1 MSLEVVRVQPG
12 EQAEAW
18 LDARLE
24 ELQAGDPLA
33 PVTVV
38 TPNGYAGLALRRR
51 LAARGVA
58 NVRSLPLARLAEQAG
73 AASLA
78 RQGRLPAT
86 SVVEEAAVRRAV
98 QEAGGLGEQ
107 SGHRAVV
114 QTIRGLF
121 RDIDATGVQPDQLEA
136 IAARGPLARLAVDAY
151 RRYRELLAAIGLY
164 DSAGLY
170 AAARSVEPSLL
181 AEWGPVVV
189 YLPSRLGAA
198 ELAFLSA
205 LASETRLEVAL
216 PRFEDDLADREPNA
230 WEEALAGASPRPA
243 AGAGRGGG
251 PAISLLAAP
260 DATEEVRAAVRQVLK
275 ALDEGVRLDRIA
287 LVYDSPEPYRSLVRE
302 TLDAARL
309 EHHADLD
316 GSPVAES
323 WAGRGLL
330 GLLHLQGE
338 GFTRSAVLAWLSS
351 LPHSEG
357 PSLAQW
363 DRISRDAGV
372 VRGVGHWRGRLQAK
386 INGDQGTLDELERE
400 NDDASAARRAFLR
413 SEIEAAR
420 RMVAQIEA
428 IDGLTRPPKAQTR
441 AQLCAWAHRL
451 LERASAGEAR
461 WPKAQREAVQLTEEV
476 IDSLAAA
483 EQVEPAT
490 SVEAFVEALDAALR
504 SRRQASGRL
513 GGGVVTGPIERIAG
527 MRFDRLFVL
536 GMTERSFP
544 STPAPD
550 PILQWRGE
558 AEGGARSAD
567 DPLDR
572 AGRRLGAERRAY
584 LGARASARRV
594 TLCFPRHDTELRPAY
609 PARWLL
615 DEVALLN
622 GGVRVGPGELRELG
636 ESPER
641 PWLTSVPSALAP
653 LARRNGNLNLAERRA
668 AEAFEVVQA
677 GGALTEAALA
687 RRADLPLGRAL
698 QAIRARGGDRF
709 SAFDGNL
716 AGVARR
722 LGLLEGGIARIH
734 AISPTGVEHY
744 AACPFRY
751 FLERVLEVNP
761 TNRPEDQ
768 EEWSISP
775 IDRGSLIHAI
785 LDDFGKRLAADGRP
799 GPGEPY
805 AEGDFELLETVASQH
820 FEDVERRGQTG
831 HRLAWLNER
840 SAILVDLRELL
851 ERDSEFR
858 AGRGLQP
865 RHFEQR
871 FGFIEGD
878 AVRADSFGSAAARGD
893 IPPQRGWSP
902 AEVELADGTR
912 VRLRGVIDR
921 VDEGGDLVYITDY
934 KTGTALSPQ
943 AFQEDPVVAGTKL
956 QLAVYSNAVR
966 RQLAERGEPSNRVVA
981 AYWFVSVKGQF
992 RRVEVSDPELADAR
1006 LRQVLEVVNDG
1017 LLAGAFPQV
1026 PGEEDGGWG
1035 RRPAWS
1041 NCRFCDYHRVCPTNR
1056 DQLHERKRSSEGAAI
1071 HARLAR

>member
-1 MSLEVVRVQPG
+1 MTLHLARVQPG
-12 EQAEAW
+12 EEAEAW

-24 ELQAGDPLA
+24 ELKGGDPLA

-51 LAARGVA
+51 LAARGTA

-73 AASLA
+73 AISLA
-78 RQGRLPAT
+78 RAGRLPAGGP
-86 SVVEEAAVRRAV
+86 VEEAAVRRAV
-98 QEAGGLGEQ
+98 LEAGGLGDQ

-114 QTIRGLF
+114 QTVRSLF
-121 RDIDATGVQPDQLEA
+121 RDIDAVALGEGELKA
-136 IAARGPLARLAVDAY
+136 IAGRGPLARLAVEAY
-151 RRYRELLAAIGLY
+151 GRYRALLAAAGLY
-164 DSAGLY
+164 DSSDLY
-170 AAARSVEPSLL
+170 VAARGFDPGLL
-181 AEWGPVVV
+181 EEWGPVVV
-189 YLPSRLGAA
+189 FLPSRLGAP
-198 ELAFLSA
+198 ELAFLRVLGEA
-205 LASETRLEVAL
+205 GHVEVAL
-216 PRFEDDLADREPNA
+216 PRFSDNLADREPDS
-230 WEEALAGASPRPA
+230 WEVALSGSPPPASAGGSRD
-243 AGAGRGGG
+243 GG
-251 PAISLLAAP
+251 PAIDVLMAP

-275 ALDEGVRLDRIA
+275 ALEEGVRLDRIA
-287 LVYDSPEPYRSLVRE
+287 LVYASPEPYRSLVRE

-309 EHHADLD
+309 EQHADLD

-372 VRGVGHWRGRLQAK
+372 VRGVGHWRGRLAAK
-386 INGDQGTLDELERE
+386 IGGDQATLDDLERE

-420 RMVAQIEA
+420 RMAAQVEA
-428 IDGLTRPPKAQTR
+428 INELTRPPRTESWSE
-441 AQLCAWAHRL
+441 LCAWARRL
-451 LERASAGEAR
+451 LERAASGALS
-461 WPKAQREAVQLTEEV
+461 WPKAQREAVQLAEEV
-476 IDSLAAA
+476 IDSLASA
-483 EQVEPAT
+483 EQIEPAT
-490 SVEAFVEALDAALR
+490 SVEAFVDALDAALR
-504 SRRQASGRL
+504 ARRQPSGRL
-513 GGGVVTGPIERIAG
+513 GSGVVTGPVEKVAG
-527 MRFDRLFVL
+527 MRFERLFVL

-544 STPAPD
+544 SSPPAD
-550 PILQWRGE
+550 PILQW
-558 AEGGARSAD
+558 EGDHQADPLERSA
-567 DPLDR
+567 
-572 AGRRLGAERRAY
+572 RRLGAERRAY
-584 LGARASARRV
+584 LGALAGAHRV

-609 PARWLL
+609 PAPWLL
-615 DEVALLN
+615 DAVATLN
-622 GGVRVGPGELRELG
+622 HGDRMGPAELRELG

-641 PWLTSVPSALAP
+641 PWLTSIPSALAP

-668 AEAFEVVQA
+668 AEAFEVVRA
-677 GGALTEAALA
+677 GGALRHAALA
-687 RRADLPLGRAL
+687 RRGDLPLGHALAAIQARA
-698 QAIRARGGDRF
+698 GDRF

-716 AGVARR
+716 DAVARR
-722 LGLLEGGIARIH
+722 LGLLEGGVARVH

-751 FLERVLEVNP
+751 FLERVLEVSP

-775 IDRGSLIHAI
+775 IDRGSLIHSI
-785 LDDFGKRLAADGRP
+785 LDDFGKRLAAEGRP

-805 AEGDFELLETVASQH
+805 GEGDFDLLETVATQH

-851 ERDSEFR
+851 ERDGEFR
-858 AGRGLQP
+858 AGQRLQP
-865 RHFEQR
+865 KHFEQR
-871 FGFIEGD
+871 FGFTE
-878 AVRADSFGSAAARGD
+878 
-893 IPPQRGWSP
+893 GWSP

-921 VDEGGDLVYITDY
+921 IDEAEELVYITDY

-943 AFQEDPVVAGTKL
+943 AFQEDPVVAGTRL

-966 RQLAERGEPSNRVVA
+966 RHLAERGEAGKNVVA

-992 RRVEVSDPELADAR
+992 RRVEVADPEGADAR
-1006 LRQVLEVVNDG
+1006 LKEILEVVNDG

-1041 NCRFCDYHRVCPTNR
+1041 NCRFCDYHRICPTNR
-1056 DQLHERKRSSEGAAI
+1056 DQLYERKRTSEGAAI
-1071 HARLAR
+1071 HGRLSGEVGGV